1 MFINDDE
8 RKPEAEETESDGEER
23 EDLTLDDVEEVDGGE
38 PGDGKAEPKEA
49 DKAEQTKEE
58 RARQAEARR
67 KREAKERQA
76 KEKEIA
82 DKAYLRGQLDSTRVN
97 PYTNKPVKDEYDLKV
112 LRVQRQIEDEGDDPI
127 TDLPAKLAELD
138 REEASK
144 RADEAKK
151 AAESDKAIE
160 DDIAD
165 FRGKHP
171 GVDPKEI
178 LSDARFAAFS
188 RGKLGSE
195 RLSDIYDEFS
205 KTFGDLGKKETDG
218 RKKGTAPSPNGG
230 QKREAP
236 SYSKMTEEQKIAY
249 LKKEG
254 MI

>member
-97 PYTNKPVKDEYDLKV
+97 PYTNNPVKDEYDLKV
-112 LRVQRQIEDEGDDPI
+112 LRVQRQIEDEGGDPI